1 MKLLTN
7 KRYSEM
13 ENAINSYKNMYNQT
27 TESLLLDNKDYEL
40 KIQTICD
47 MLVDIVNL
55 PKSKTG
61 KDIIIQ
67 KIKGVIRYIHKGE

>member
-1 MKLLTN
+1 MKILTN
-7 KRYSEM
+7 RKYDEM
-13 ENAINSYKNMYNQT
+13 QNDIESYKNMYNQA

-40 KIQTICD
+40 RIQAIND

-61 KDIIIQ
+61 KDTIIK
-67 KIKGVIRYIHKGE
+67 KIKGVIRYIHRGE

>member
-13 ENAINSYKNMYNQT
+13 ENAINSYKNMYNQA